1 MTTPKLVILTHGI
14 GKYAPGFS
22 KPWVDILN
30 KNHDSSLFQVKE
42 LLWDDVLTKIETQYP
57 IISNEF
63 AQVLSAFKLDAAKTL
78 LNNDTYQMV
87 NAYAMDVLVYTLKDM
102 CQYIL
107 GQCQMK
113 LAALCGADKS
123 RAILIGHSLGA
134 AMLPHL
140 VWDEYKNTGAI
151 PYLGLILLAS
161 PLGIESP
168 IPSIMDDL
176 LGILGKIRGGDRLTT
191 LKYFAGAWS
200 GVGDQRL
207 HFLINQN
214 DLICWDAK
222 FKLPN
227 GSVQDIIPVRKGFN
241 PAELD
246 MLERAHPNCTHRFID
261 GSNELSAIAG
271 NHATELYLNRPEFK
285 TAFDNLIRL

>member
-1 MTTPKLVILTHGI
+1 MSAPKLVILTHGI

-22 KPWVDILN
+22 QPWVDILN
-30 KNHDSSLFQVKE
+30 KNHDASLFQVKE
-42 LLWDDVLTKIETQYP
+42 LLWDDVLAKIESRYP
-57 IISNEF
+57 IISNDF
-63 AQVLSAFKLDAAKTL
+63 AQVLSAFNLDAAKGL
-78 LNNDTYQMV
+78 LDNQTYQMV
-87 NAYAMDVLVYTLKDM
+87 SAYVMDVLVYTLKDM

-113 LAALCGADKS
+113 LSALCGNDKGKT
-123 RAILIGHSLGA
+123 ILIGHSLGA

-151 PYLGLILLAS
+151 PYLGLMLLAS

-168 IPSIMDDL
+168 IPGIMDDL
-176 LGILGKIRGGDRLTT
+176 LGILGKIRGGNRLTT

-214 DLICWDAK
+214 DPVCWDAQ
-222 FKLPN
+222 FMLPT
-227 GSVQDIIPVRKGFN
+227 GTIQDFIPVRQGFDQ
-241 PAELD
+241 AELD
-246 MLERAHPNCTHRFID
+246 ILQKAHPNCTHLFTD
-261 GSNELSAIAG
+261 GSNELSAIIT

-285 TAFDNLIRL
+285 SAFDYLIRL